1 MENMTIHPGPFNKEL
16 LFLETSHRAYNMF
29 YGDSNPEETLDLRRG
44 DRELWK
50 HIKAGFEG
58 VFNCGFK
65 PLDHSLITAL
75 VERWRPETHTFHLPI
90 GEVTVTLQDVHLM
103 WDLRIDGEVVTGC
116 QRTWSLA
123 EKIETCYRLLGIETE
138 QGNFRG
144 AQLKMPFLR
153 TVLETTLSDNATNE
167 QCMQRARAYI
177 LLLLGGSIFPDGADN
192 SVHMNLL
199 VLLEDFDRCGG
210 LSWGSAALACL
221 YRNLCKGATNDKIIA
236 GPLMLLQ
243 LWAWSRI
250 RATGP
255 KYDGHA
261 LQRPFVCVFMAI
273 ESIYGSWASNFEVL
287 PRYIHALETSNPN
300 TVVVWSHDPNSSS
313 NIKTFK
319 YVFWAF
325 GPAIEAFAYCIPVI
339 CVDGTHLKGSYKG
352 KLLTAVTKDAN
363 NHILPLAYAIVDEE
377 TQLRWYVANNNSRE
391 LCVIS
396 DRHKGI
402 LNAMSTLDEWK
413 EPIAYH

>member
-50 HIKAGFEG
+50 HIKQHGIPDPSRIRRSLQLRIQA
-58 VFNCGFK
+58 
-65 PLDHSLITAL
+65 LDHSLITAL

-153 TVLETTLSDNATNE
+153 TVLDTALSDNATNE

-199 VLLEDFDRCGG
+199 VLLEDFDR
-210 LSWGSAALACL
+210 
-221 YRNLCKGATNDKIIA
+221 NLCKGATNDKIIA

-261 LQRPFVCVFMAI
+261 LQRPFGVSPLHFESVSTHSVSGYRASLCAMIDGEFEWTPYDQYDHQIVAEI
-273 ESIYGSWASNFEVL
+273 EK
-287 PRYIHALETSNPN
+287 T
-300 TVVVWSHDPNSSS
+300 NS
-313 NIKTFK
+313 
-319 YVFWAF
+319 
-325 GPAIEAFAYCIPVI
+325 
-339 CVDGTHLKGSYKG
+339 
-352 KLLTAVTKDAN
+352 
-363 NHILPLAYAIVDEE
+363 
-377 TQLRWYVANNNSRE
+377 
-391 LCVIS
+391 
-396 DRHKGI
+396 
-402 LNAMSTLDEWK
+402 LN
-413 EPIAYH
+413 